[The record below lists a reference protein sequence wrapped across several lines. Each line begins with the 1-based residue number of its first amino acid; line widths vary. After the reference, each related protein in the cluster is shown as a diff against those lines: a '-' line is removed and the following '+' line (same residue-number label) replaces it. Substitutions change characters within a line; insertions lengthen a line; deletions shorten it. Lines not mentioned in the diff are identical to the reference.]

1 MWVDEE
7 LLAPVRASYGTP
19 EMLQLQLEI
28 SEEERDLVLHST
40 RKGRHH
46 DVTFFV
52 LNDERLA
59 LIRKP
64 HYKPGLWRPPGGGLK
79 PGEPLETGAKREAYE
94 ELGVEIELTRY
105 LVRTKAV
112 FTHGNVTI
120 PWETHVFAATTDS
133 VELDPVDTREIS
145 GARWGTLEEL
155 VGPIRKRLLGTGRAL
170 WRYRVALHD
179 AASEA
184 LDS

>member
-1 MWVDEE
+1 M
-7 LLAPVRASYGTP
+7 
-19 EMLQLQLEI
+19 
-28 SEEERDLVLHST
+28 
-40 RKGRHH
+40 
-46 DVTFFV
+46 TFFV

-94 ELGVEIELTRY
+94 ELGVEIELTQY

-155 VGPIRKRLLGTGRAL
+155 AARSGNACSEKRPCTLALSGCAPRRRRRRAG
-170 WRYRVALHD
+170 
-179 AASEA
+179 S
-184 LDS
+184 